1 MDIVLSV
8 VILAVLGLV
17 LGLGLGLILGLG
29 LAIAAKFLYVKPDT
43 RVEDITK
50 ILPNANCGACG
61 YPGCA
66 GFAEA
71 IVNGEAEN
79 LSQCKPG
86 LKGGVPEAIRK
97 YLDEHPNEDGSVNPI
112 KVK

>member
-1 MDIVLSV
+1 MIILWSV
-8 VILAVLGLV
+8 LV
-17 LGLGLGLILGLG
+17 LAGFGILFGFG
-29 LAIAAKFLYVKPDT
+29 LAFAAKFLYVEVDT

-71 IVNGEAEN
+71 IVSGVAEN

-86 LKGGVPEAIRK
+86 SKAGKPEEIRK
-97 YLDEHPNEDGSVNPI
+97 YLDEHPNPDGSINPI

>member
-1 MDIVLSV
+1 MQIVWA
-8 VILAVLGLV
+8 ILILTVLG
-17 LGLGLGLILGLG
+17 ILFGFG
-29 LAIAAKFLYVKPDT
+29 LALASKVFHVEVDT
-43 RVEDITK
+43 RIEDITK

-71 IVNGEAEN
+71 IVNQTAEN

-86 LKGGVPEAIRK
+86 SKSGKPEEIRK
-97 YLDEHPNEDGSVNPI
+97 YLDEHPNPDGTINPI
-112 KVK
+112 KIK

>member
-1 MDIVLSV
+1 MDIILAI
-8 VILAVLGLV
+8 VILASLGF
-17 LGLGLGLILGLG
+17 ILGLG

-50 ILPNANCGACG
+50 MLPNANCGACG

-71 IVNGEAEN
+71 IVAREAEN

-97 YLDEHPNEDGSVNPI
+97 YLDEHPDEDGSINPT

>member
-1 MDIVLSV
+1 MILVSAFTLLWAAL
-8 VILAVLGLV
+8 ILAVLGL
-17 LGLGLGLILGLG
+17 LFGLG
-29 LAIAAKFLYVKPDT
+29 LAIAAKVFYVEVDT
-43 RVEDITK
+43 RIEDITA

-61 YPGCA
+61 FPGCA

-71 IVNGEAEN
+71 IVEGKAEN

-86 LKGGVPEAIRK
+86 AKSGKPEIIRK
-97 YLDEHPNEDGSVNPI
+97 YLDEHPNPDGSVNPI